1 MGGRRF
7 PRSRCPL
14 ILRPNVVLAYL
25 TRRLINSVITLLVV
39 TLVTFGIFFAV
50 PKITGSDPAL
60 LYIGKTADA
69 ASIEGIRT
77 KMGLSDPILVQY
89 GKFLKG
95 LVAGRDYANG
105 PDVQRCPA
113 PCLGYSFKTE
123 QEVTP
128 LLLGD
133 LPVTAS
139 LALGAAVLWVLMGV
153 SAGVI
158 SALRRGSIW
167 DRAVMTGALAGV
179 SLPIYFTGLL
189 ALAIF
194 VYGLGWL
201 PSAGYTPFLES
212 PADWFTGLILP
223 WITLAF
229 LFAATYARLTRANM
243 LETLGEDYVR
253 TARAKGLRERTVI
266 GKHALRS
273 GLTPLVTVFGLD
285 LGALLG
291 GAILTEAVF
300 NLRGLGYQAL
310 TAIRGNDLPIILGVT
325 MIAAFFIVL
334 ANLIVD
340 LVYGVID
347 PRVRLG

>member
-1 MGGRRF
+1 M
-7 PRSRCPL
+7 
-14 ILRPNVVLAYL
+14 L
-25 TRRLINSVITLLVV
+25 TYIIRRLINAVITLLVV
-39 TLVTFGIFFAV
+39 TAVTFGIFFMV
-50 PKITGSDPAL
+50 PKLTGSDPAL
-60 LYIGKTADA
+60 LYIGKTSDA

-77 KMGLSDPILVQY
+77 KMGLGDPVPVQY

-95 LVAGRDYANG
+95 LVVGRDYANG
-105 PDVQRCPA
+105 PDVTHCPA
-113 PCLGYSFKTE
+113 PCLGYSFKTD

-128 LLLGD
+128 LLLDD
-133 LPVTAS
+133 LPVTLS
-139 LALGAAVLWVLMGV
+139 LALGAAVLWVIMGV
-153 SAGVI
+153 STGVI
-158 SALRRGSIW
+158 SALRRGTII
-167 DRAVMTGALAGV
+167 DRSVMTIALAGV

-189 ALAIF
+189 ASAIF
-194 VYGLGWL
+194 VYWLGWL
-201 PSAGYTPFLES
+201 PQGQYVPFFEN
-212 PADWFTGLILP
+212 PGEWFVNLLLP

-243 LETLGEDYVR
+243 LETLGEDYIR
-253 TARAKGLRERTVI
+253 TARAKGLPERTVI

-273 GLTPLVTVFGLD
+273 GLTPIVTIFGLD

-291 GAILTEAVF
+291 GAVLTEAVF

-310 TAIRGNDLPIILGVT
+310 QAIRGNDLPVIIGVT
-325 MIAAFFIVL
+325 LIAAFFIVF

>member
-1 MGGRRF
+1 
-7 PRSRCPL
+7 
-14 ILRPNVVLAYL
+14 VLAYIL
-25 TRRLINSVITLLVV
+25 RRLINAVLTLLVV

-69 ASIEGIRT
+69 ASVEGIRT
-77 KMGLSDPILVQY
+77 KLGLGDPILVQY

-105 PDVQRCPA
+105 PDVQHCPA
-113 PCLGYSFKTE
+113 PCLGYSFKTD

-133 LPVTAS
+133 LPVTLS
-139 LALGAAVLWVLMGV
+139 LALGAAILWVLMGV
-153 SAGVI
+153 ATGVV
-158 SALRRGSIW
+158 SALRRGTIW
-167 DRAVMTGALAGV
+167 DRAAMTGALAGV

-189 ALAIF
+189 SLSIF
-194 VYGLGWL
+194 VYWLGWL
-201 PSAGYTPFLES
+201 PSAQYTPFLSNPGE
-212 PADWFTGLILP
+212 WFVGLLLP

-243 LETLGEDYVR
+243 LETLGEDYIR

-291 GAILTEAVF
+291 GAILTETVF

-310 TAIRGNDLPIILGVT
+310 TAIRQNDLPIILGVT
-325 MIAAFFIVL
+325 MIAAFFIVF
-334 ANLIVD
+334 ANLVVD
-340 LVYGVID
+340 LVYGLID

>member
-1 MGGRRF
+1 
-7 PRSRCPL
+7 
-14 ILRPNVVLAYL
+14 VLAYII
-25 TRRLINSVITLLVV
+25 RRVINAIFTLLVV
-39 TLVTFGIFFAV
+39 TAVTFVIFFMV
-50 PKITGSDPAL
+50 PKATGSDPAL
-60 LYIGKTADA
+60 LFIGKNSDQ
-69 ASIEGIRT
+69 ASVEGIRE
-77 KMGLSDPILVQY
+77 KMGLNDPVPVQY

-95 LVAGRDYANG
+95 LVAGRDYTNG
-105 PDVQRCPA
+105 PDVTHCPA
-113 PCLGYSFKTE
+113 PCLGYSFKTD

-128 LLLGD
+128 LLLAD
-133 LPVTAS
+133 LPVTIS
-139 LALGAAVLWVLMGV
+139 LAVGAAIIWLIMGV
-153 SAGVI
+153 STGVI
-158 SALRRGSIW
+158 SALRRGSFL
-167 DRAVMTGALAGV
+167 DRAVMSGALAGV

-189 ALAIF
+189 ASAVFI
-194 VYGLGWL
+194 YWLGWL
-201 PSAGYTPFLES
+201 PQSNYVPFTED
-212 PADWFTGLILP
+212 PGQWFIQMLLP

-273 GLTPLVTVFGLD
+273 GLTPIVTVFGLD

-291 GAILTEAVF
+291 GAVLTEAVF

-325 MIAAFFIVL
+325 LIAAFFIVF

>member
-1 MGGRRF
+1 
-7 PRSRCPL
+7 
-14 ILRPNVVLAYL
+14 VLAYL
-25 TRRLINSVITLLVV
+25 IRRLINAVLTLLVV
-39 TLVTFGIFFAV
+39 TFVTFAIFFAV

-69 ASIEGIRT
+69 ASVEGIRT
-77 KMGLSDPILVQY
+77 KLGLGDPIIVQY

-95 LVAGRDYANG
+95 LVAGRDYSNG
-105 PDVQRCPA
+105 TDVTHCPA
-113 PCLGYSFKTE
+113 PCLGYSFKTD

-128 LLLGD
+128 LLLSD
-133 LPVTAS
+133 LPVTLS
-139 LALGAAVLWVLMGV
+139 LALGAAVIWVVMGV
-153 SAGVI
+153 STGVI
-158 SALRRGSIW
+158 SALRRGTIW
-167 DRAVMTGALAGV
+167 DRGAMTIALAGV

-189 ALAIF
+189 ASAIF
-194 VYGLGWL
+194 IYWLGWL
-201 PSAGYTPFLES
+201 PPSNYVPFTEN
-212 PADWFTGLILP
+212 PGQWFVGLILP

-243 LETLGEDYVR
+243 LETLGEDYIR
-253 TARAKGLRERTVI
+253 TARAKGLRERDVI
-266 GKHALRS
+266 GRHALRS

-310 TAIRGNDLPIILGVT
+310 TAIRQNDLPIILGVT
-325 MIAAFFIVL
+325 LIAAIFIVL
-334 ANLIVD
+334 ANLVVD

>member
-1 MGGRRF
+1 M
-7 PRSRCPL
+7 
-14 ILRPNVVLAYL
+14 LAYL
-25 TRRLINSVITLLVV
+25 IRRLINSIITLLIV
-39 TLVTFGIFFAV
+39 TLVTFLIFFGV
-50 PKITGSDPAL
+50 PKITGTDPAYLYTGKTSDP
-60 LYIGKTADA
+60 
-69 ASIEGIRT
+69 ASIEGIRV
-77 KMGLSDPILVQY
+77 KMGLKDPILVQY

-105 PDVQRCPA
+105 PDVQHCPA

-123 QEVTP
+123 QEVRP

-139 LALGAAVLWVLMGV
+139 LALGAAVLWILMGI

-201 PSAGYTPFLES
+201 PSAGYTPFLQS
-212 PADWFTGLILP
+212 PGEWFTGLLLP

-253 TARAKGLRERTVI
+253 TARAKGLRERVVI

-325 MIAAFFIVL
+325 LIAAFFIVL
-334 ANLIVD
+334 ANLVVD

>member
-1 MGGRRF
+1 
-7 PRSRCPL
+7 
-14 ILRPNVVLAYL
+14 
-25 TRRLINSVITLLVV
+25 
-39 TLVTFGIFFAV
+39 VTFVIFFMV
-50 PKITGSDPAL
+50 PKATGSDPAL
-60 LYIGKTADA
+60 LFIGKNSDQ
-69 ASIEGIRT
+69 ASVEGIRE
-77 KMGLSDPILVQY
+77 KMGLNDPVPVQY

-95 LVAGRDYANG
+95 LVAGRDYTNG
-105 PDVQRCPA
+105 PDVTHCPA
-113 PCLGYSFKTE
+113 PCLGYSFKTD

-128 LLLGD
+128 LLLAD
-133 LPVTAS
+133 LPVTIS
-139 LALGAAVLWVLMGV
+139 LAVGAAIIWLIMGV
-153 SAGVI
+153 STGVI
-158 SALRRGSIW
+158 SALRRGSFL
-167 DRAVMTGALAGV
+167 DRAVMSGALAGV
-179 SLPIYFTGLL
+179 SLPIYW
-189 ALAIF
+189 
-194 VYGLGWL
+194 LGWL
-201 PSAGYTPFLES
+201 PQSNYVPFTED
-212 PADWFTGLILP
+212 PGQWFIQMLLP

-273 GLTPLVTVFGLD
+273 GLTPIVTVFGLD

-291 GAILTEAVF
+291 GAVLTEAVF

-325 MIAAFFIVL
+325 LIAAFFIVF

>member
-1 MGGRRF
+1 M
-7 PRSRCPL
+7 
-14 ILRPNVVLAYL
+14 LAYII
-25 TRRLINSVITLLVV
+25 RRVINSIITLLVV
-39 TLVTFGIFFAV
+39 TAVTFGIFFMV
-50 PKITGSDPAL
+50 PKLTGSDPAL
-60 LYIGKTADA
+60 LYIGKTSDA

-77 KMGLSDPILVQY
+77 KMGLGDPIPVQY

-95 LVAGRDYANG
+95 LVVGRDYANG
-105 PDVQRCPA
+105 PDVTHCPA

-128 LLLGD
+128 LLLSD
-133 LPVTAS
+133 IPVTLS
-139 LALGAAVLWVLMGV
+139 LALGAAVLWVLLGV
-153 SAGVI
+153 ATGVI
-158 SALRRGSIW
+158 SALRRGTFI

-179 SLPIYFTGLL
+179 SLPVYFTGLL
-189 ALAIF
+189 ASAVF
-194 VYGLGWL
+194 VYWLGWL
-201 PSAGYTPFLES
+201 PQGQYVPFFEN
-212 PADWFTGLILP
+212 PAEWFTQLILP

-243 LETLGEDYVR
+243 LETLGEDYIR
-253 TARAKGLRERTVI
+253 TARAKGLKERTVI

-273 GLTPLVTVFGLD
+273 GLTPLVTIFGLD

-291 GAILTEAVF
+291 GAVLTETVF

-310 TAIRGNDLPIILGVT
+310 QAIRGNDLPVIIGVT
-325 MIAAFFIVL
+325 LIAAFFIVF

>member
-1 MGGRRF
+1 M
-7 PRSRCPL
+7 
-14 ILRPNVVLAYL
+14 LAYL
-25 TRRLINSVITLLVV
+25 IRRLINAVITLLVV
-39 TLVTFGIFFAV
+39 TLVTFGIFFMV

-69 ASIEGIRT
+69 ASIEGIRV
-77 KMGLSDPILVQY
+77 KMGLNDPVLVQY
-89 GKFLKG
+89 GKFLQG

-105 PDVQRCPA
+105 PDVTHCPA

-128 LLLGD
+128 LLLSD
-133 LPVTAS
+133 LPVTLS
-139 LALGAAVLWVLMGV
+139 LAIGAAVLWLIMGV
-153 SAGVI
+153 STGVI
-158 SALRRGSIW
+158 SALRRGSIV

-179 SLPIYFTGLL
+179 SLPVYFTGLL
-189 ALAIF
+189 SSAIF
-194 VYGLGWL
+194 VYWLGWL
-201 PSAGYTPFLES
+201 PPSNYVPFLES
-212 PADWFTGLILP
+212 PAEWFVQMLLP

-243 LETLGEDYVR
+243 LETLGEDYIR
-253 TARAKGLRERTVI
+253 TARAKGLGERTVI

-273 GLTPLVTVFGLD
+273 GLTPIVTIFGLD

-291 GAILTEAVF
+291 GAVLTENVF

-310 TAIRGNDLPIILGVT
+310 QAIRGNDLPVILGVT
-325 MIAAFFIVL
+325 LIAAFFIVI

>member
-1 MGGRRF
+1 M
-7 PRSRCPL
+7 
-14 ILRPNVVLAYL
+14 LAYII
-25 TRRLINSVITLLVV
+25 RRLINAVFTLLVV
-39 TLVTFGIFFAV
+39 TAVTFAIFFMV

-60 LYIGKTADA
+60 LYIGKTSDA

-77 KMGLSDPILVQY
+77 KMGLNDPVIVQY

-105 PDVQRCPA
+105 PDINHCPA
-113 PCLGYSFKTE
+113 PCLGYSFKTD

-133 LPVTAS
+133 LPVTLS
-139 LALGAAVLWVLMGV
+139 LALGAAVLWLILGISTGVL
-153 SAGVI
+153 
-158 SALRRGSIW
+158 SALRRGTFL
-167 DRAVMTGALAGV
+167 DRAAMSGALAGV

-189 ALAIF
+189 ASAIF
-194 VYGLGWL
+194 VYWLGWL
-201 PSAGYTPFLES
+201 PQGQYVPFTES
-212 PADWFTGLILP
+212 PADWFVQLILP

-273 GLTPLVTVFGLD
+273 GLTPIVTVFGLD

-291 GAILTEAVF
+291 GAVLTEKVF

-310 TAIRGNDLPIILGVT
+310 TAIQGNDLPIILGVT
-325 MIAAFFIVL
+325 LIAAFFIVF
-334 ANLIVD
+334 ANLAVD
-340 LVYGVID
+340 LIYGVID
-347 PRVRLG
+347 PRVRLA